1 MEPAVI
7 GKVLALGENEVSEPV
22 QGKTGVF
29 MVKRGA
35 ANNAAESAFN
45 AESEKAQLA
54 SRFSYLPYQALQI
67 VEDKAEVTD
76 NRANFQ

>member
-7 GKVLALGENEVSEPV
+7 GKTLAMGENALSEPI

-29 MVKRGA
+29 MVKTGV
-35 ANNAAESAFN
+35 ANNAADELNVEA
-45 AESEKAQLA
+45 EKAQLA
-54 SRFSYLPYQALQI
+54 ARFNYLPYQALQLI
-67 VEDKAEVTD
+67 EDKAEVTD